1 KMKDIKSTLARKGKA
16 PEEEIKQ
23 SEQPVP
29 REFQIVGKMKDRLTR
44 YLEVR
49 LRLLLLHTIA
59 ITSRVLG
66 QFILELLLLLIAYL
80 LLLLM
85 GMGAAEGFSA
95 WTGSRTAGYFLA
107 VALYLLLGMVV
118 VLLRRPILKRLS
130 DMFIRAFTSDD
141 GDDEQGPE

>member
-1 KMKDIKSTLARKGKA
+1 
-16 PEEEIKQ
+16 
-23 SEQPVP
+23 
-29 REFQIVGKMKDRLTR
+29 MKDRITR

-49 LRLLLLHTIA
+49 LRLLQLDIIA
-59 ITSRVLG
+59 FTSRVLG
-66 QFILELLLLLIAYL
+66 YFIFVLLLLFMVFL

-141 GDDEQGPE
+141 GDDEQGPEQPAGAPPPDQPI